1 MSELLNKK
9 TRSLPNLLQSAQKQS
24 KLIPLFLAEVLQQI
38 SLNIEHGIRASVT
51 AASTFL
57 CDLCQHSPPIG
68 RIKDALNQPLRRQAI
83 YHLGGIRANAAR
95 LFGYLPQLQRFPS
108 QYKNLEY
115 MILRTCQTDRLQ
127 RHVEARLGRPL
138 GSIQQTEQTH
148 DPFV

>member
-38 SLNIEHGIRASVT
+38 SLNIKHGIRASVT

-68 RIKDALNQPLRRQAI
+68 RIKDALNHPLRRQAI
-83 YHLGGIRANAAR
+83 YHLDGIRSHATR
-95 LFGYLPQLQRFPS
+95 LFGYLPHLHMLP
-108 QYKNLEY
+108 
-115 MILRTCQTDRLQ
+115 
-127 RHVEARLGRPL
+127 
-138 GSIQQTEQTH
+138 TH
-148 DPFV
+148 